1 MLTVLAAIALFASG
15 ILTGRVFTWV
25 LLSAGLVMMVIG
37 NPLWPDA
44 VLRLL
49 MSPVIYMMGFTIRNR
64 RSVSTGSTAVD
75 QITTQ
80 MTLRALGTLS
90 VLLAII
96 VVLLVV
102 CT

>member
-1 MLTVLAAIALFASG
+1 MFQP
-15 ILTGRVFTWV
+15 
-25 LLSAGLVMMVIG
+25 AGT
-37 NPLWPDA
+37 
-44 VLRLL
+44 
-49 MSPVIYMMGFTIRNR
+49 S
-64 RSVSTGSTAVD
+64 VD
-75 QITTQ
+75 QIMTQ